1 MENMKLPLAL
11 VMAMAV
17 QLAGGVWW
25 VSQQAATITSLEDT
39 VSQLGSRMAIE
50 DTVNTKRDVEEN
62 KKNINDLVSIM
73 AEVES
78 DLYDETDEIWEE
90 IDGMS
95 LSIMRIVELQQRVAL
110 LEKTLEFMD
119 RDHKDLLDPRH

>member
-1 MENMKLPLAL
+1 MKLPLAL

-62 KKNINDLVSIM
+62 KKNINDLADIVSDT
-73 AEVES
+73 ET

-90 IDGMS
+90 IDSIS
-95 LSIMRIVELQQRVAL
+95 LSIMRIVDLQQRVAL
-110 LEKTLEFMD
+110 LERTMEFLN
-119 RDHKDLLDPRH
+119 RDHKDMFDPRG

>member
-1 MENMKLPLAL
+1 MKLPLAL

-62 KKNINDLVSIM
+62 KKNINDLADILSDT
-73 AEVES
+73 ET

-90 IDGMS
+90 IDSIS
-95 LSIMRIVELQQRVAL
+95 LSIMRIVDLQQRVAL
-110 LEKTLEFMD
+110 LERTIEFLN
-119 RDHKDLLDPRH
+119 RDHKDIFDPRG